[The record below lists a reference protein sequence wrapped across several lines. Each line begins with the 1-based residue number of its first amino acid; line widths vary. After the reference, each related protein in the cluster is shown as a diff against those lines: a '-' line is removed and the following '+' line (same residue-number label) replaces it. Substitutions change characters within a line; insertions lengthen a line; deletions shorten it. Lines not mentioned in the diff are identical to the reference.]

1 MMMVLLTEKGAYP
14 LKHCRKN
21 RLQNCLTV
29 SNIQLCNVVSETFGK
44 SSKRILEKILE
55 DPMNASIDIELLMH
69 GSMKNKLPKLE
80 LAIDGYITPSQA
92 GKLKIIRKHFEDL
105 KS

>member
-1 MMMVLLTEKGAYP
+1 
-14 LKHCRKN
+14 
-21 RLQNCLTV
+21 
-29 SNIQLCNVVSETFGK
+29 
-44 SSKRILEKILE
+44 
-55 DPMNASIDIELLMH
+55 
-69 GSMKNKLPKLE
+69 MKNKLPKLE